1 MISTPQMVKALSLE
15 CLKPQTV
22 LDSERNQDIFNEV
35 DELNKAYMSCDCKS
49 ERIPILARVYDLCLM
64 MDVI

>member
-1 MISTPQMVKALSLE
+1 MTSDLIKALSLE

-22 LDSERNQDIFNEV
+22 RQTGRNNEIFKELEELDQEF
-35 DELNKAYMSCDCKS
+35 LNSSKS
-49 ERIPILARVYDLCLM
+49 ERIKILARVYDLCLI